1 MSCLKLVR
9 YRKSL
14 TEVVNTAVHAAK
26 FRGLFISFSI
36 FALFG
41 GIVGVSWY
49 GALLVQSGAV
59 KVGGLFSFILYTS
72 FIAPPLPGL
81 ETSTANCNAPSA
93 HQNDCLKSLPI
104 R

>member
-1 MSCLKLVR
+1 LSIQLSTRQSFADC
-9 YRKSL
+9 S
-14 TEVVNTAVHAAK
+14 
-26 FRGLFISFSI
+26 FSFSI

-72 FIAPPLPGL
+72 FIGASIAGL
-81 ETSTANCNAPSA
+81 GDIYSQLQRSIGASERLLEILADKDETQCW
-93 HQNDCLKSLPI
+93 QPI
-104 R
+104 S